1 MKKLMSVAILIV
13 TFVMVQN
20 VKAKTFYW
28 VKGGSTTWGLNA
40 NMGPDSTN
48 WSLTSGGMANQG
60 YPGPNDT
67 AYFDNNSFDSLHN
80 YLSMSGNLEVNS
92 LICNKL
98 SHTSNWNPQF
108 NLNYQNYNNSLT
120 LHGSL
125 VLDSNMTQQFGSLGL
140 IFKSDNR
147 SNVIDLRTQSLGY
160 SGIDFYGLGS
170 WKLLSNFNGYA
181 NVNFH
186 PGTSFNTNGYTFSMN
201 GVTDSSGTFTISPYS
216 VVNIYQ
222 TWDFSSKGAAV
233 IMDTTSVINF
243 QSVATGK
250 IAKSNLYAPYGVF
263 NGGGL
268 VYTNVNFSNSATIT
282 GANTYDTLTI
292 NMNDSIL
299 IPNND
304 TQTFKYLKSLAT
316 QYSPSGISADTS
328 NKSKVIFNNIGNNKT
343 CLSYVSLKNI
353 QLQGSAFFVYGGIY
367 NNSIG
372 FDSLKTLTVGDPY
385 LIDSVKCKDV
395 NAAIIS
401 LKAAASGGLS
411 PYTYTWTNI
420 ENYSTVTTSTDTLK
434 TAANNSNYFVSVNDA
449 CGQSIMGNSSS
460 VLAFT
465 KNVSDSIANPY
476 ALNLAVICNGLPDSV
491 SIYASA
497 ANVVSYSWAPNIGY
511 FRDHPG
517 LNGLSDTI
525 HVKPLATTTY
535 TVTLSS
541 TGRCSQTFAIPVKL
555 ENPQAKFKANTYNV
569 CLSADSFKLD
579 GSSSSGLVY
588 KPYWYASNQPAPTMP
603 KINGTVIPTQ
613 PGRIGLP
620 DTTVVKV
627 PINVVGQITYT
638 LTLGGDN
645 GCSSSASVTVNV
657 SDSIRNFKIS
667 TLSGHDTLCYPG
679 ATATHLVAYT
689 STVDTALKYSWSPMT
704 GLDVSNKDSV
714 KALPNVTT
722 FYTVQIRNNG
732 CSKTDSI
739 KITVGSPL
747 AKLASHQ
754 LQVCQ
759 GQTILLDGS
768 QSVGKPQIS
777 DWTFPS
783 QLTLV
788 SFNDTN
794 LLKPYFKIDAAA
806 GQYKFLLK
814 MEDNGCWSQPD
825 SIIVTVQ
832 DSSNHVGGKVTFNKG
847 TQAVTKGW
855 VYLFKDNGKHQGRW
869 PKTDSVA
876 LDQNGN
882 YTFLPSSLGMGN
894 YVIGVIPDTSAYPRM
909 TSRYFHQPKF
919 SGDTSSVFL
928 WGGATSFSVSCHQTD
943 TFNLDIPLIPSVD
956 SLNGS
961 GIISG
966 TILHGTDAIALK
978 IRGILGLNT
987 PVSGIPVGLG
997 KRPDPGADIIE
1008 KTHTDGTGFYK
1019 FINVP
1024 PGDYVIYADIPGMP
1038 QDSAYQVTVGQKDT
1052 VIPNL
1057 NYMVNDTII
1066 YIPAIVG
1073 TGIGK
1078 VSNSANE
1085 NNLMAYPNP
1094 FSKTSKVDLLIAND
1108 QDHCTLDVFNL
1119 LGEKIATLYAGP
1131 IRSGSYTFN
1140 LDESLLPNH
1149 SGGVYFLRMQGSN
1162 YSLTKRLI
1170 HIEQ

>member
-1 MKKLMSVAILIV
+1 
-13 TFVMVQN
+13 
-20 VKAKTFYW
+20 
-28 VKGGSTTWGLNA
+28 
-40 NMGPDSTN
+40 
-48 WSLTSGGMANQG
+48 
-60 YPGPNDT
+60 
-67 AYFDNNSFDSLHN
+67 
-80 YLSMSGNLEVNS
+80 
-92 LICNKL
+92 
-98 SHTSNWNPQF
+98 
-108 NLNYQNYNNSLT
+108 
-120 LHGSL
+120 
-125 VLDSNMTQQFGSLGL
+125 
-140 IFKSDNR
+140 
-147 SNVIDLRTQSLGY
+147 
-160 SGIDFYGLGS
+160 
-170 WKLLSNFNGYA
+170 
-181 NVNFH
+181 
-186 PGTSFNTNGYTFSMN
+186 
-201 GVTDSSGTFTISPYS
+201 
-216 VVNIYQ
+216 
-222 TWDFSSKGAAV
+222 
-233 IMDTTSVINF
+233 
-243 QSVATGK
+243 
-250 IAKSNLYAPYGVF
+250 
-263 NGGGL
+263 
-268 VYTNVNFSNSATIT
+268 
-282 GANTYDTLTI
+282 
-292 NMNDSIL
+292 
-299 IPNND
+299 
-304 TQTFKYLKSLAT
+304 
-316 QYSPSGISADTS
+316 
-328 NKSKVIFNNIGNNKT
+328 
-343 CLSYVSLKNI
+343 
-353 QLQGSAFFVYGGIY
+353 
-367 NNSIG
+367 
-372 FDSLKTLTVGDPY
+372 
-385 LIDSVKCKDV
+385 
-395 NAAIIS
+395 
-401 LKAAASGGLS
+401 
-411 PYTYTWTNI
+411 
-420 ENYSTVTTSTDTLK
+420 
-434 TAANNSNYFVSVNDA
+434 
-449 CGQSIMGNSSS
+449 MGNSSS
-460 VLAFT
+460 VLAYT
-465 KNVSDSIANPY
+465 KNVNDTITNPY
-476 ALNLAVICNGLPDSV
+476 ALNLAVICHGSPDSV
-491 SIYASA
+491 GIYASA
-497 ANVVSYSWAPNIGY
+497 ANKVAYSWAPTIGY
-511 FRDHPG
+511 MHDHPG
-517 LNGLSDTI
+517 LKGLSDTI
-525 HVKPLATTTY
+525 YVKPTASTTY
-535 TVTLSS
+535 TVTLASS
-541 TGRCSQTFAIPVKL
+541 GRCSQTFAVPVKL
-555 ENPQAKFKANTYNV
+555 ENPQAKFKANTYNI

-579 GSSSSGLVY
+579 GSLSSGLVY
-588 KPYWYASNQPAPTMP
+588 KPYWNASNQIVPNIQQY
-603 KINGTVIPTQ
+603 KGTVTPIQT
-613 PGRIGLP
+613 GRMLFP
-620 DTTVVKV
+620 DTVVMNV
-627 PINVVGQITYT
+627 PVNVVGQITYT

-645 GCSSSASVTVNV
+645 GCTSSTSVTVNV

-689 STVDTALKYSWSPMT
+689 STLDTALKYSWSPMT
-704 GLDVSNKDSV
+704 GLDAFNKDSV
-714 KALPNVTT
+714 KALPKVTT
-722 FYTVQIRNNG
+722 VYTVQIRNNG

-747 AKLASHQ
+747 AKLTTHQ

-777 DWTFPS
+777 DWTFPT
-783 QLTLV
+783 QVPLL

-909 TSRYFHQPKF
+909 TSRYYHQPKF

-928 WGGATSFSVSCHQTD
+928 WGGATSFSVSCHQTE

-966 TILHGTDAIALK
+966 TILHGTDAIAKK
-978 IRGILGLNT
+978 IRGVLGLNT

-1008 KTHTDGTGFYK
+1008 KTHTDGNGFYK

-1057 NYMVNDTII
+1057 NYMVNDTVI
-1066 YIPAIVG
+1066 YIPAING
-1073 TGIGK
+1073 TGIGQ
-1078 VSNSANE
+1078 VSSKANGSS
-1085 NNLMAYPNP
+1085 LMAYPNP

-1108 QDHCTLDVFNL
+1108 QDCLSLEVFNL
-1119 LGEKIATLYAGP
+1119 LGDKVATLYAGP